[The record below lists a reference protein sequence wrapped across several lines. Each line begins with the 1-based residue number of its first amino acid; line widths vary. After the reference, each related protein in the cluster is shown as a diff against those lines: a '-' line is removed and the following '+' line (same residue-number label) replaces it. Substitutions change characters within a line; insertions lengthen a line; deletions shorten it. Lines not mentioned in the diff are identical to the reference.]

1 MECSTGD
8 MECSTGKMA
17 SSTGEMERS
26 TGEITEAVVVAV
38 ADATERDA
46 LSLPPLASSID
57 PDVLGGVVDGPGNGS
72 VTFTYVGHEVTV
84 THDGDV
90 TVSTVL
96 PMRRARPRP
105 RAGQRATEGRLRSD
119 RGD

>member
-1 MECSTGD
+1 MECSNGD
-8 MECSTGKMA
+8 IE
-17 SSTGEMERS
+17 SSS
-26 TGEITEAVVVAV
+26 GEITEAVVMAV
-38 ADATERDA
+38 ADATEHDV

-90 TVSTVL
+90 SVSTVL
-96 PMRRARPRP
+96 PARRASTTATSGP
-105 RAGQRATEGRLRSD
+105 AGD
-119 RGD
+119 